1 MQRLFVIFSMVSM
14 VGACWVPLEQ
24 GNQLERDMGELRA
37 QLLQTRKALDYQQ
50 AELSEQMERADAQ
63 IDRVASTLED
73 LNRAARMTDADFGV
87 QLQRLIAEVQEL
99 RGKVELAEY
108 TMESLNQAINGQD
121 GLVVRIENLEKG
133 IGAKT
138 SHKRKQST
146 VVASKGTSKSDVKA
160 MLAQGLALGNEA
172 KYDQARGI
180 FRTILKK
187 EPRKKGIS
195 DQAYFQ
201 IGELYFQQGRY
212 HSALQE
218 YIKVV
223 EKFARGDYA
232 DDAYYKIALCS
243 LSIGNLEDAQ
253 IFFNELVQNHKKS
266 PLYKEAVAKL
276 GDVNAKLAAEKKK
289 AK

>member
-1 MQRLFVIFSMVSM
+1 MFKILSVVTLSCL

-50 AELSEQMERADAQ
+50 AELGEQMELADTQ
-63 IDRVASTLED
+63 IERVAGTLED
-73 LNRAARMTDADFGV
+73 LNRAARMTDADFGI
-87 QLQRLIAEVQEL
+87 QLQRLITEVQEL

-108 TMESLNQAINGQD
+108 TIESLNQSLHGDGGLIARVEAFEKNGKSSA
-121 GLVVRIENLEKG
+121 RST
-133 IGAKT
+133 KT
-138 SHKRKQST
+138 RATTSSKQTGSS
-146 VVASKGTSKSDVKA
+146 ASIKELLK
-160 MLAQGLALGNEA
+160 QGSVLGNEA

-180 FRTILKK
+180 YRAILKK
-187 EPRKKGIS
+187 EPKKKGVS
-195 DQAYFQ
+195 DLAYFQ

-223 EKFARGDYA
+223 EKFGSGTYA
-232 DDAYYKIALCS
+232 DDAYYKIAMCS
-243 LSIGNLEDAQ
+243 LSVGNLEDAQ

-266 PLYKEAVAKL
+266 PLYKQAVTKL
-276 GDVNAKLAAEKKK
+276 GEVNAKLAAEKKSK
-289 AK
+289 